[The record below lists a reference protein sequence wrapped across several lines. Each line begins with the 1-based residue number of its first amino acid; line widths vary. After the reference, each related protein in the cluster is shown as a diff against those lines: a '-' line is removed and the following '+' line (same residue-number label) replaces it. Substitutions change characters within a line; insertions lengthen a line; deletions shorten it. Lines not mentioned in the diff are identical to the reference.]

1 MTNVIFN
8 DPDINGMVVGN
19 VFFPNGYGISLL
31 TPQGTSVYDLTFYI
45 QSRDN
50 IWLSAM
56 DSNLV
61 TVSPENNLKNLTEEQ
76 VNTYISQVENL
87 PNKQ

>member
-1 MTNVIFN
+1 
-8 DPDINGMVVGN
+8 
-19 VFFPNGYGISLL
+19 
-31 TPQGTSVYDLTFYI
+31 VYDLTFYI